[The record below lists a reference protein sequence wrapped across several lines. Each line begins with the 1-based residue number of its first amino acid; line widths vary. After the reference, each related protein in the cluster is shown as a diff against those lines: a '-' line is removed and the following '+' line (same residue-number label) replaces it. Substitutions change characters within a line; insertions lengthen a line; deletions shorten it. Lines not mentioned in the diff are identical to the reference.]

1 MKYMTV
7 AKFAVESGYSEEPI
21 RAKIKNGVWLEGMVW
36 KRAPDGRVL
45 ISTEGYERWVEGRT
59 VSDLQRKAA

>member
-1 MKYMTV
+1 MKYLTV
-7 AKFAVESGYSEEPI
+7 AKFSVESGYSEEAI